1 VFSEGKAEQVG
12 WRVGSVLL
20 TRTTQELVSAP
31 ARAGQA
37 QPPVAVAVVAQALRN
52 MHGSGTR
59 GPEQVAE
66 GCTVCVCVRARARR
80 EIERKVGVLR
90 QS

>member
-1 VFSEGKAEQVG
+1 MFSEGKAEQVG

-66 GCTVCVCVRARARR
+66 GLYCVCARARARR